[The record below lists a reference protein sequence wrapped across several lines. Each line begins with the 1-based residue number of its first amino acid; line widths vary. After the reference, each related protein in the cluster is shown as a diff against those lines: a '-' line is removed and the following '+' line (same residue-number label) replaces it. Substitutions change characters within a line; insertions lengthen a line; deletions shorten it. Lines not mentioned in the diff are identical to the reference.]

1 MTLFL
6 TPKKTLTKNKSN
18 LEFWEDATNACTRT
32 RFTKLAKIFM
42 TDVQAFAFAPNLER
56 PFAILYNV
64 RPISVWMWS
73 IPFAWNGKTRKVLWL
88 SLHFVVLRYPNAK
101 VTEHVTTK
109 EWSLI
114 IMTTSRPTWLD
125 ANRDVIAKTVKSFAK
140 KLATSYPK
148 NLLVILLA
156 QQVLQLRYVPQ
167 I

>member
-1 MTLFL
+1 MTPFL
-6 TPKKTLTKNKSN
+6 TPKKTLTKNRN
-18 LEFWEDATNACTRT
+18 NHEFWEVATNACTRI

-64 RPISVWMWS
+64 RQTSVLTWS
-73 IPFAWNGKTRKVLWL
+73 IPFAWNGKTPKVSWL

-109 EWSLI
+109 EWSSI
-114 IMTTSRPTWLD
+114 IMTTFRPTWQD
-125 ANRDVIAKTVKSFAK
+125 VNRDVIAKTAKSFARR
-140 KLATSYPK
+140 LATSYQK

-156 QQVLQLRYVPQ
+156 QQALQLRYVPQ